1 MTADPWDLPTPLP
14 IQRTSRDT
22 VDMMIGD
29 IHHELLDARFDD
41 PALSP
46 DLIHRTLTELGSAAV
61 NGNDLLA
68 GWASDLLAVLWNR
81 ARTRVPWDEPAEPA
95 WSLDPDPR
103 HIPRSEGR

>member
-1 MTADPWDLPTPLP
+1 MSAELVDPFAT
-14 IQRTSRDT
+14 QRTSRDT

-29 IHHELLDARFDD
+29 IHHGLLDARFDD

-61 NGNDLLA
+61 NGNDTLA

-81 ARTRVPWDEPAEPA
+81 ARTRVPLGEPAEPA
-95 WSLDPDPR
+95 WSLDSQEREVPR
-103 HIPRSEGR
+103 